1 MKVILTQDVKG
12 KGKKDDIIDVA
23 AGYANYLIANKMA
36 LAASEE
42 NLQIF
47 EKQKENKRKEQENKR
62 KLLLKLRDEIN
73 GKSILIKLKVGTGGK
88 NFGHITTKLVCDEFE
103 AQTGIHLD
111 RKKVELPGDI
121 NSIGI
126 FTVSVKID
134 TDIIANFE
142 VKVEEKK

>member
-23 AGYANYLIANKMA
+23 AGYGNYLISNKMA
-36 LAASEE
+36 LVASEE
-42 NLQIF
+42 NLQLF
-47 EKQKENKRKEQENKR
+47 EKQKADQKKEIENKK
-62 KLLLKLRDEIN
+62 KLLRKLRDEIN
-73 GKSILIKLKVGTGGK
+73 GKSISIKLKVGAAGK

-111 RKKVELPGDI
+111 KKKVELPGDI

-126 FTVSVKID
+126 FTATVKID

-142 VKVEEKK
+142 IKVEEKK